1 MCEMLLD
8 HTESLVTDYAWKRNT
23 TMAIKSHTDSYTQ
36 IVGDFN
42 IPLLS
47 TDKFFI
53 QKLNREILEL
63 DKVVKQM
70 DLRDI

>member
-1 MCEMLLD
+1 MLG
-8 HTESLVTDYAWKRNT
+8 KRNT
-23 TMAIKSHTDSYTQ
+23 TMAIKSHTDFYTL

-42 IPLLS
+42 TLLLS
-47 TDKFFI
+47 TDKLFI

-63 DKVVKQM
+63 TEVVKEI